1 MRKKRG
7 KTLNR
12 EKIID
17 CELDYELQ
25 IEIFFEEY
33 ILSLHI
39 LYISISRKLCL
50 IIYNNNSCVYLNRGL
65 ISR

>member
-17 CELDYELQ
+17 YELQ

-33 ILSLHI
+33 VLSLHI

>member
-12 EKIID
+12 EKII
-17 CELDYELQ
+17 DYELQ

-39 LYISISRKLCL
+39 PIFQFLVNCVLLYI
-50 IIYNNNSCVYLNRGL
+50 IIIRVF
-65 ISR
+65 I

>member
-17 CELDYELQ
+17 CELQ

-65 ISR
+65 IPR

>member
-39 LYISISRKLCL
+39 LYIL
-50 IIYNNNSCVYLNRGL
+50 VYFNF
-65 ISR
+65 S